1 MKASDARLLSNAEA
15 LLSAR
20 LVKVEEALLGKEKKG
35 PEPKMRKEEKE
46 EVKVRQVP
54 ILMEDGRRVVHKKT
68 VKNGDSSIPN
78 LSADFQKDIED
89 FVQKRD
95 GGGRS
100 MNGNGFTKR
109 IFFQSTEEI
118 EEVTSRSR
126 RGPSRPRGWTDK
138 EDDGA
143 EEEEEEAGSENQSR
157 RSLPPEAGVRAFF
170 ILYGLVTQFTIVDV
184 WIFTNSKAIKH
195 DSSLIGD

>member
-20 LVKVEEALLGKEKKG
+20 LVKVEEALLGKEKKE
-35 PEPKMRKEEKE
+35 PELKMRKEETE

-100 MNGNGFTKR
+100 INGNGFTKR

-138 EDDGA
+138 ENGDDGA
-143 EEEEEEAGSENQSR
+143 EGEDEDGSERQSR
-157 RSLPPEAGVRAFF
+157 RSLPPEAGVRDRINNKNPQHISVAN
-170 ILYGLVTQFTIVDV
+170 LSLVLRQKFPSQITRQ
-184 WIFTNSKAIKH
+184 SA
-195 DSSLIGD
+195 